1 MLNGADQLQHS
12 RSIYAAEDDRSD
24 QHESA
29 LIQIILQF
37 QYITGGDSNPMA
49 FFLLRLAA
57 AKAAA

>member
-1 MLNGADQLQHS
+1 MVRTNCSIRAAFMLQKTTDPT
-12 RSIYAAEDDRSD
+12 DT
-24 QHESA
+24 ESA